1 MEMVPFTVKE
11 AEPLEP
17 DVKINPMVLPRVNVP
32 FETDS
37 VAVSALVPAPL
48 SVMEIALLL
57 PGEKTSDPF
66 SLTVAVE
73 GAAIEGGVIAL
84 TVSAT
89 LVEPARVSTVSV
101 SEIAIES
108 DPM

>member
-1 MEMVPFTVKE
+1 MVNA

-17 DVKINPMVLPRVNVP
+17 DGKINPLVLPRVNVP
-32 FETDS
+32 LETDS
-37 VAVSALVPAPL
+37 VTVSGLLPEPL

-73 GAAIEGGVIAL
+73 GAAIVGAVIAL

-89 LVEPARVSTVSV
+89 LAEVLRVVRLSV
-101 SEIAIES
+101 SEMAIES
-108 DPM
+108 EPV